1 MVAEQ
6 ETPMHTSAHSFA
18 RPILCRYQPMKHV
31 HGLDIPQT
39 LEDVCDPRR
48 MALVVY
54 DMQVGIL
61 KQIKNPDTIVA
72 KVSRVLEAARAAGV
86 RIFFMRH
93 MSLPK
98 ELMGA
103 FAYRMAM
110 AWQRTD
116 DPEKVTPWF
125 LRGSPGVEIIPEL
138 APRPSEAIFDKL
150 TMSALE
156 GTPLAIALRDCGIT
170 SVALVGVAMEIGIE
184 PTARHAADLG
194 IVPVIIEDACGC
206 GDAGAAQRSIE
217 ALKFAGDAV
226 FADVDAVCAALKRRG
241 G

>member
-1 MVAEQ
+1 
-6 ETPMHTSAHSFA
+6 
-18 RPILCRYQPMKHV
+18 MKHV

-39 LEDVCDPRR
+39 LEEICDPLRI
-48 MALVVY
+48 ALVVY

-61 KQIKNPDTIVA
+61 QQIKNPEAIVA
-72 KVSRVLEAARAAGV
+72 KVSFVLEAARAAGV
-86 RIFFMRH
+86 RTFFMRH

-103 FAYRMAM
+103 FCYRTAM

-116 DPEKVTPWF
+116 DPERVMPWF
-125 LRGSPGVEIIPEL
+125 LRGSAGFEITPEL
-138 APRPSEAIFDKL
+138 APLASEAIFDKL

-156 GTPLAIALRDCGIT
+156 GTPLSIALRGCGIT
-170 SVALVGVAMEIGIE
+170 SMALVGVAMEIGIE

-194 IVPVIIEDACGC
+194 ILPVIVEDACGS
-206 GDAGAAQRSIE
+206 GHAEAAQRSIE

-226 FADVDAVCAALKRRG
+226 FTDVEAFCNALKRNG
-241 G
+241 V

>member
-1 MVAEQ
+1 
-6 ETPMHTSAHSFA
+6 
-18 RPILCRYQPMKHV
+18 MKTIF
-31 HGLDIPQT
+31 GLDIPQT
-39 LEDVCDPRR
+39 LDEICSPQR

-54 DMQVGIL
+54 DMQIGIL
-61 KQIKNPDTIVA
+61 KQIKNPEAVVA
-72 KVSRVLEAARAAGV
+72 KVARVLDAARAAGV

-93 MSLPK
+93 MSLPR

-103 FAYRMAM
+103 FCYRMAM

-116 DPEKVTPWF
+116 DPEQVSPWF
-125 LRGSPGVEIIPEL
+125 LRDSPGFQITPEL

-170 SVALVGVAMEIGIE
+170 SMALVGVAMEIGIE

-194 IVPVIIEDACGC
+194 IVPVIVDDACGS
-206 GDAGAAQRSIE
+206 GHAEAAQRSVE
-217 ALKFAGDAV
+217 SLKFAGDAV
-226 FADVDAVCAALKRRG
+226 FTDVETFCRTLQRTCG
-241 G
+241 

>member
-1 MVAEQ
+1 
-6 ETPMHTSAHSFA
+6 
-18 RPILCRYQPMKHV
+18 
-31 HGLDIPQT
+31 
-39 LEDVCDPRR
+39 
-48 MALVVY
+48 
-54 DMQVGIL
+54 
-61 KQIKNPDTIVA
+61 
-72 KVSRVLEAARAAGV
+72 
-86 RIFFMRH
+86 MRH

-103 FAYRMAM
+103 FSYRMAM

-116 DPEKVTPWF
+116 DPDKVHPWF
-125 LRGSPGVEIIPEL
+125 LRGSPGFEIAPEL

-170 SVALVGVAMEIGIE
+170 SIALVGVAMEIGIE

-194 IVPVIIEDACGC
+194 IVPVIVEDACGC
-206 GDAGAAQRSIE
+206 GHVDAARRSIE
-217 ALKFAGDAV
+217 SLKFAGDAV
-226 FADVDAVCAALKRRG
+226 FADVEGFCRALKRSG

>member
-1 MVAEQ
+1 
-6 ETPMHTSAHSFA
+6 
-18 RPILCRYQPMKHV
+18 MKRV
-31 HGLDIPQT
+31 HGLDIPQS
-39 LEDVCDPRR
+39 LEDVCDPQHL
-48 MALVVY
+48 ALVVY

-61 KQIKNPDTIVA
+61 RQIKNPEAIVA
-72 KVSRVLEAARAAGV
+72 RVSRVLEAARSAGV
-86 RIFFMRH
+86 RIVFMRH

-116 DPEKVTPWF
+116 DPEKVSPWF
-125 LRGSPGVEIIPEL
+125 LRDSPGFAITPEL
-138 APRPSEAIFDKL
+138 APRASEAIFDKL

-156 GTPLAIALRDCGIT
+156 GTPLSIALRDCGIT
-170 SVALVGVAMEIGIE
+170 AIALVGVAMEIGIE

-194 IVPVIIEDACGC
+194 IVPVIVEDACGS
-206 GDAGAAQRSIE
+206 GHAEAAHRSVE

-226 FADVDAVCAALKRRG
+226 FTDTVSFCKALQSTDRASR
-241 G
+241 

>member
-1 MVAEQ
+1 
-6 ETPMHTSAHSFA
+6 
-18 RPILCRYQPMKHV
+18 MKRIA
-31 HGLDIPQT
+31 GLDIPQT
-39 LEDVCDPRR
+39 LEEACHPQRL
-48 MALVVY
+48 ALVVY

-61 KQIKNPDTIVA
+61 HQLKDAPAIVERVA
-72 KVSRVLEAARAAGV
+72 KVLEAARAAGV

-93 MSLPK
+93 LSLPK

-116 DPEKVTPWF
+116 NPDEVKPWF
-125 LRGSPGVEIIPEL
+125 LRDSPGFEITPEL

-156 GTPLAIALRDCGIT
+156 GTPLAIALRDCNVNAI
-170 SVALVGVAMEIGIE
+170 ALVGVATEIGIE

-194 IVPVIIEDACGC
+194 IIPIIVADACG
-206 GDAGAAQRSIE
+206 AGHAEAAERSIE
-217 ALKFAGDAV
+217 SLKFSGDAIIT
-226 FADVDAVCAALKRRG
+226 DSAAFCNALQRKPG
-241 G
+241 